1 MGAVWIKIVYSWE
14 FVFNLVRPPI
24 FSQKVR
30 YLVNILIP
38 IIRPY
43 YRALVRSALSGTVP
57 NDALESFPTTSRPE
71 TKDGISRI
79 FFFEFLLPPGGSPV

>member
-1 MGAVWIKIVYSWE
+1 MGAVWIKIVYVWE

-43 YRALVRSALSGTVP
+43 YRALVRSALSGTVKSIRQP
-57 NDALESFPTTSRPE
+57 PAVAATQAALRDDTIHSSCR
-71 TKDGISRI
+71 SCSVMVR
-79 FFFEFLLPPGGSPV
+79 

>member
-43 YRALVRSALSGTVP
+43 YSALVRSALSGTV
-57 NDALESFPTTSRPE
+57 DLQQQ
-71 TKDGISRI
+71 
-79 FFFEFLLPPGGSPV
+79 LLLN